1 MPDDASERARRL
13 AQQAW
18 QTAWPQVRQRLPE
31 AVAGVQRPADVRLA
45 RQMARDAEN
54 ARRARARAEREH
66 ALAVARRERVLRT
79 SRRALP
85 AGALVA
91 AGSVA
96 SSLVFYAPDGTPLLW
111 ALAGAGAARAAVAA
125 RRLRNPPAVPPPPPA
140 LSPGPPPPP
149 HPRSAAFPLVR
160 RLEQARGALHS
171 LMPLVGPGGR
181 EVAEEA
187 WRAAAEAD
195 AALRWQAARLAAA
208 EPYRGVDP
216 AVLAA
221 LEQGVACQERL
232 VQGMADLVAAGA
244 DPHGSE
250 RLQDVTDRLH
260 GLAAGLREVR

>member
-31 AVAGVQRPADVRLA
+31 AVAGVQRPADARLA

-66 ALAVARRERVLRT
+66 ALALARRERVLRR
-79 SRRALP
+79 SKRALP
-85 AGALVA
+85 AGAVL
-91 AGSVA
+91 G
-96 SSLVFYAPDGTPLLW
+96 
-111 ALAGAGAARAAVAA
+111 AGAGMATLPAEGGAALLLAGVAGYGGLRVAAAV

-140 LSPGPPPPP
+140 LPAGPPPPP
-149 HPRSAAFPLVR
+149 HPRSTAFPHVR

-221 LEQGVACQERL
+221 LEDGVASQERL
-232 VQGMADLVAAGA
+232 VQGLADLVAAGA